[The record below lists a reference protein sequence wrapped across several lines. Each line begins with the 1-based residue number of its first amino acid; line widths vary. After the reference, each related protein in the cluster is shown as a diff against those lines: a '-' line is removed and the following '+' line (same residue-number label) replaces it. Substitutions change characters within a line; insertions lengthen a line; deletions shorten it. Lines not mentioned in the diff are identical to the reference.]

1 MHLNYI
7 RQIPKMRAELVNTK
21 FLESVYHDFLT
32 VLPLTPLCYSSKELF
47 RSPHG
52 LLFFWLFFKG
62 GAQEGSYRA
71 GERARLTSSVDNTV
85 ETEPTNLW

>member
-7 RQIPKMRAELVNTK
+7 LQIPNMLTQSVNTK

-52 LLFFWLFFKG
+52 LLFFGFFLR
-62 GAQEGSYRA
+62 EGLKKEAIEVGYRFI
-71 GERARLTSSVDNTV
+71 G
-85 ETEPTNLW
+85 